1 VENSQTQTSTK
12 FSRLIEHFG
21 MQVLGWIP
29 RPIGTQLRQRLYRPL
44 FGHFGRSVYIQAG
57 SEFLNAKAIE
67 IGDDV
72 KILRDVR
79 LNANAPNSAIR
90 LGNEVSFDRGVDIN
104 VTHFGNCQIEIGEF
118 THLGPYTCIAG
129 PGPIKIGRGCMIA
142 SHSSLYSNNHVF
154 SDPEQTIMAQGIVCK
169 GIVIE
174 DDCWLGT
181 GVRVLDG
188 VTIGKG
194 CVIGAGAVVTK
205 DIPPYS
211 VAVGVPAKVISQR
224 KKQPERNQF
233 NGSDELVE
241 SMHSISKTLQDI
253 A

>member
-1 VENSQTQTSTK
+1 MGISQTQTSTK
-12 FSRLIEHFG
+12 FSRLVEHVV

-44 FGHFGRSVYIQAG
+44 FGRFGHSVYIQAG

-67 IGDDV
+67 IGDRV
-72 KILRDVR
+72 RLLRDVR
-79 LNANAPNSAIR
+79 LNASAPNSRIR
-90 LGNEVSFDRGVDIN
+90 LADDVSFDRGVDIN
-104 VTHFGNCQIEIGEF
+104 VTHVGNCQIEIGEY

-129 PGPIKIGRGCMIA
+129 PGPIKIGRHCMIA
-142 SHSSLYSNNHVF
+142 SHSSMYSNNHIF
-154 SDPEQTIMAQGIVCK
+154 SDPDQTIMTQGLETK

-181 GVRVLDG
+181 GVRVMDG

-211 VAVGVPAKVISQR
+211 VAVGVPARVISQR
-224 KKQPERNQF
+224 KKQPELSRVQ
-233 NGSDELVE
+233 
-241 SMHSISKTLQDI
+241 
-253 A
+253 